1 MKHFIKY
8 LNDKNAEKEKSIE
21 MKMNAAI
28 TENDKTM
35 YAAHDYYGSPKK
47 MVFKRK
53 SPSSSGGDGG
63 NGNGGE

>member
-8 LNDKNAEKEKSIE
+8 LDSKNAEKEKDIE

-28 TENDKTM
+28 TEDNMTT

-47 MVFKRK
+47 LVFKRK
-53 SPSSSGGDGG
+53 SPSSSGGSADGS
-63 NGNGGE
+63 E

>member
-8 LNDKNAEKEKSIE
+8 LDDKNAEKDIE

-53 SPSSSGGDGG
+53 SPSSSGG